1 MSEQKSPFLFFA
13 VALIAIVGGYLV
25 WSNFVKPYGI
35 GEIGVNIGDML
46 LDQEILGIYGE
57 TIQLSDYRGSV
68 LVIDF
73 MAPWCPPCK
82 DQIPILREIEAV
94 SGVEVVTINVD
105 YTYNM
110 TSLDEFGE
118 DEDITWFFGH
128 SPMTSLEFE
137 VSAIPT
143 ILVVDQNGLIVHRGF
158 LTTLNE
164 FNSIINPL
172 LG

>member
-1 MSEQKSPFLFFA
+1 MSEQRSPFLYLA
-13 VALIAIVGGYLV
+13 VALIVIVGGYLV
-25 WSNFVKPYGI
+25 WSNFVKPDGT

-57 TIQLSDYRGSV
+57 TIQFSDYRGSV

-94 SGVEVVTINVD
+94 PGVEVVTINVD

-118 DEDITWFFGH
+118 DEGITWFFGH

>member
-1 MSEQKSPFLFFA
+1 MSEQRSPFLYLA
-13 VALIAIVGGYLV
+13 VALIVIVGGYLV
-25 WSNFVKPYGI
+25 WSNFVKPDGT

-46 LDQEILGIYGE
+46 LDQEVLGIYGE
-57 TIQLSDYRGSV
+57 TIQFSDYRGSV

-94 SGVEVVTINVD
+94 PGVEVVTINVD

-118 DEDITWFFGH
+118 DEGITWFFGH

>member
-1 MSEQKSPFLFFA
+1 MSEQKSPFLYLA
-13 VALIAIVGGYLV
+13 VALIVIVGGYLV
-25 WSNFVKPYGI
+25 WSNFVKPDGT

-57 TIQLSDYRGSV
+57 TIQFSDYRGSV

-94 SGVEVVTINVD
+94 PGVEVVTINVD

-118 DEDITWFFGH
+118 DEGITWFFGH

>member
-1 MSEQKSPFLFFA
+1 MSEQRSPFLYLA
-13 VALIAIVGGYLV
+13 VALIVIVGGYLV
-25 WSNFVKPYGI
+25 WSNFVKPDGT
-35 GEIGVNIGDML
+35 GEIGVNISDML

-57 TIQLSDYRGSV
+57 TIQFSDYRGSV

-94 SGVEVVTINVD
+94 PGVEVVTINVD

-118 DEDITWFFGH
+118 DEGITWFFGH

>member
-1 MSEQKSPFLFFA
+1 MSEQRSPFLYLA
-13 VALIAIVGGYLV
+13 VALIVIVGGYLV
-25 WSNFVKPYGI
+25 WSNFVKPDGT
-35 GEIGVNIGDML
+35 GEIGVNISDML

-57 TIQLSDYRGSV
+57 TIQFSDYRGSV

-118 DEDITWFFGH
+118 NEDITWFFGH
-128 SPMTSLEFE
+128 SPMTSQEFE

>member
-1 MSEQKSPFLFFA
+1 MSEQRSPFLYLA
-13 VALIAIVGGYLV
+13 VALIVIVGGYLV
-25 WSNFVKPYGI
+25 WSNFVKPDGT

-57 TIQLSDYRGSV
+57 TIQFSDYRGSV

-94 SGVEVVTINVD
+94 PGVEVVTINVD

-118 DEDITWFFGH
+118 DEGITWFFGH
-128 SPMTSLEFE
+128 SPMTSLEFK

-158 LTTLNE
+158 LTTLKE
-164 FNSIINPL
+164 FNSIFNPL

>member
-1 MSEQKSPFLFFA
+1 MSEQKSPFLYFA
-13 VALIAIVGGYLV
+13 VALIVIVGGYLV
-25 WSNFVKPYGI
+25 WSNFVKPDGT
-35 GEIGVNIGDML
+35 GEIGVNISDML

-57 TIQLSDYRGSV
+57 TIQFSDYRGSV

-118 DEDITWFFGH
+118 NEDITWFFGH
-128 SPMTSLEFE
+128 SPMTSQEFE

>member
-1 MSEQKSPFLFFA
+1 MSEQKSPFLYFA
-13 VALIAIVGGYLV
+13 VALIVIIGGYLV
-25 WSNFVKPYGI
+25 WSNFVKPDGT

-57 TIQLSDYRGSV
+57 TIQFSDYRGSV

-118 DEDITWFFGH
+118 DEGITWFFGH

-143 ILVVDQNGLIVHRGF
+143 ILVVDQNSLIVHRGF

>member
-1 MSEQKSPFLFFA
+1 MSEQRSPFLYLA
-13 VALIAIVGGYLV
+13 VALIVIVGGYLV
-25 WSNFVKPYGI
+25 WSNFVKPDGT

-57 TIQLSDYRGSV
+57 TIQFSDYRGSM

-94 SGVEVVTINVD
+94 PGVEIVTINVD

-118 DEDITWFFGH
+118 DEGITWFFGH

>member
-1 MSEQKSPFLFFA
+1 MSEQRSPFLYLA
-13 VALIAIVGGYLV
+13 VALIVIVGGYLV
-25 WSNFVKPYGI
+25 LSNFVKPVGT

-57 TIQLSDYRGSV
+57 TIQFSDYHGSV

-94 SGVEVVTINVD
+94 PGVEVVTINID

-118 DEDITWFFGH
+118 DEGITWFFGH

-164 FNSIINPL
+164 FNSIFNPL

>member
-1 MSEQKSPFLFFA
+1 MSEQRSPFLYLA
-13 VALIAIVGGYLV
+13 VALIVIVGGYLV
-25 WSNFVKPYGI
+25 WSNFVKPDGT

-57 TIQLSDYRGSV
+57 TIQFSDYRGSM

-94 SGVEVVTINVD
+94 PGVEVVTINVD

-118 DEDITWFFGH
+118 DEGITWFFGH

>member
-1 MSEQKSPFLFFA
+1 MREQRSPFLYLA
-13 VALIAIVGGYLV
+13 VALIVIVGGYLV
-25 WSNFVKPYGI
+25 WSNFVKPDGT

-57 TIQLSDYRGSV
+57 TIQFSDYRGGV

-94 SGVEVVTINVD
+94 PGVEIVTINVD

-118 DEDITWFFGH
+118 DEGITWFFGH

>member
-1 MSEQKSPFLFFA
+1 MSEQKSPFLYFA
-13 VALIAIVGGYLV
+13 VALIVIVGGYLV
-25 WSNFVKPYGI
+25 WSNFVKPDGT

-46 LDQEILGIYGE
+46 LDQEILGIYGG

-118 DEDITWFFGH
+118 DESITWFFGH

>member
-1 MSEQKSPFLFFA
+1 MSEQKSPFLYFA
-13 VALIAIVGGYLV
+13 VALIVIVGGYLV
-25 WSNFVKPYGI
+25 WSNFVKPDGT

-57 TIQLSDYRGSV
+57 TIQFSDYRGSV

-94 SGVEVVTINVD
+94 PGVEVVTINVD

-118 DEDITWFFGH
+118 DEGITWFFGH

>member
-1 MSEQKSPFLFFA
+1 MSDQRSPFAYLA
-13 VALIAIVGGYLV
+13 VALIVIVGGYFV
-25 WSNFVKPYGI
+25 WSSFIKPDGT
-35 GEIGVNIGDML
+35 GEIGANVGDSL
-46 LDQEILGIYGE
+46 LDQEIIGIFGE
-57 TIQLSDYRGSV
+57 RIQFSDYRGSV

-82 DQIPILREIEAV
+82 DQIPILREVEAV
-94 SGVEVVTINVD
+94 PGVEVVTINMD

-110 TSLDEFGE
+110 TTLAEFGV
-118 DEDITWFFGH
+118 DEGITWFFGH
-128 SPMTSLEFE
+128 SPMTALEFE

-164 FNSIINPL
+164 FNSILSPL

>member
-1 MSEQKSPFLFFA
+1 MSEQKSPFLYFA
-13 VALIAIVGGYLV
+13 VALIVIVGGYLV
-25 WSNFVKPYGI
+25 WSNFVKPDGT

-57 TIQLSDYRGSV
+57 TIQFSEYRGSV

-94 SGVEVVTINVD
+94 PGVEVVTINVD

-118 DEDITWFFGH
+118 DEGITWFFGH

-143 ILVVDQNGLIVHRGF
+143 ILVIDQNGLIVHRGF
-158 LTTLNE
+158 LTTLYE
-164 FNSIINPL
+164 FNSIVNPL

>member
-1 MSEQKSPFLFFA
+1 MSEQKSPFKYLA
-13 VALIAIVGGYLV
+13 VALVVVVGGYLV
-25 WSNFVKPYGI
+25 WSNFVKPDGT
-35 GEIGVNIGDML
+35 GEIGANMGDTL
-46 LDQEILGIYGE
+46 LDQEILGIFGE
-57 TIQLSDYRGSV
+57 KIQFSDYRGSV

-82 DQIPILREIEAV
+82 DQIPILREIETIA
-94 SGVEVVTINVD
+94 GVEVVTINMD

-110 TSLDEFGE
+110 TTLAEFGV
-118 DEDITWFFGH
+118 DEGITWFFGH
-128 SPMTSLEFE
+128 SPMTALEFE

-143 ILVVDQNGLIVHRGF
+143 IIVVDQNGLIVHRGF

-164 FNSIINPL
+164 FNSIISPL

>member
-1 MSEQKSPFLFFA
+1 MSEQKSPFLYFA
-13 VALIAIVGGYLV
+13 VALIVIVGGYLV
-25 WSNFVKPYGI
+25 WSNFVKPDGT
-35 GEIGVNIGDML
+35 GEIGVSIGDML

-158 LTTLNE
+158 QTTLNE

>member
-1 MSEQKSPFLFFA
+1 MSEQKSPFLYFA
-13 VALIAIVGGYLV
+13 VALIVIVGGYLV
-25 WSNFVKPYGI
+25 WSNFVKPDGT